1 MKKINNR
8 KIMIAICILLVV
20 LLVLLITM
28 QVIIK
33 NQKSKQ
39 DLQDKVHSYTS
50 VDDFKTIEEVAEY
63 LECDYIKKNKS
74 KDKNYDIDIY
84 MKIKYEP
91 YIDENSNERF
101 YNRLILYSATSLN
114 YQNFRIIDTQKN
126 ITIAIICDKDSKTIK
141 NKLIN
146 GENNYFAKHDSYIE
160 MKNIESTKE
169 TKFDI
174 QSTVLKKVIEGN
186 WKDIQEEFGSKES
199 TFDNY
204 NIYFDEGVE
213 VRTIDNKIFNI
224 IFTQNYKDDIVNNIK
239 TSTSKE
245 NIIKILGE
253 PTFSNE
259 QFGLIGYKGQDIYI
273 FYNSKKEISVYRVE
287 KNYDSTKFAQI
298 VDNYLENKDAE
309 ALVKNIKDEYV
320 DFDKYENNSQGI
332 VLQYTLKGIQINFKK
347 GTKKG
352 IQIYKNYTGVIYKDA
367 NLESIIQSDELPYNI
382 FVNNKDLVSESEV
395 ERLDGISNIILNA
408 QLQRSNESKETI
420 QSNKFYTVKSET
432 DDHTYKISFVSINS
446 EEANSQLRESVDY
459 YLWIDDYNFIYS
471 VKNKGIYLYNLKQR
485 KYVEIIKGKNEEF
498 KIIEYKD
505 NILKYDD
512 KSIKL

>member
-174 QSTVLKKVIEGN
+174 QSTVLKKVIESN

-224 IFTQNYKDDIVNNIK
+224 ILPK
-239 TSTSKE
+239 
-245 NIIKILGE
+245 IIKM
-253 PTFSNE
+253 
-259 QFGLIGYKGQDIYI
+259 
-273 FYNSKKEISVYRVE
+273 IS
-287 KNYDSTKFAQI
+287 
-298 VDNYLENKDAE
+298 
-309 ALVKNIKDEYV
+309 
-320 DFDKYENNSQGI
+320 
-332 VLQYTLKGIQINFKK
+332 
-347 GTKKG
+347 
-352 IQIYKNYTGVIYKDA
+352 
-367 NLESIIQSDELPYNI
+367 SII
-382 FVNNKDLVSESEV
+382 
-395 ERLDGISNIILNA
+395 
-408 QLQRSNESKETI
+408 
-420 QSNKFYTVKSET
+420 
-432 DDHTYKISFVSINS
+432 
-446 EEANSQLRESVDY
+446 
-459 YLWIDDYNFIYS
+459 
-471 VKNKGIYLYNLKQR
+471 
-485 KYVEIIKGKNEEF
+485 
-498 KIIEYKD
+498 
-505 NILKYDD
+505 
-512 KSIKL
+512 